1 MNPIRFA
8 RVRTTTLAT
17 LNLAALLAVFAA
29 HAPAQAYKDS
39 GAGAAKPT
47 LQRSGAPTIKVYSRE
62 TVVDVTV
69 TDANG
74 KPVHGLTQADFTV
87 DQDGKP
93 QSIHSFQE
101 VDQSTTSPEQ
111 LKLPPNTYS
120 NFQAVAGPLNILLL
134 DDIYGGD
141 IGQVRLAAA
150 KFINNM
156 APGTQVALLAMGARL
171 TVLQEP
177 TTDPARLLKV
187 VNTII
192 DPFFVEGDGCTIVI
206 ARNHAVVDQFKEI
219 VNYLSG
225 IKGRKNLIWINGG
238 IPFLVFPHM
247 RPGGTP
253 GIINTQEESMN
264 PQAPNIGVDPLCP
277 YFETNLHKTYPL
289 LADAQV
295 TVYPLDPNGVWANE
309 IGHSAMEVVAQATG
323 GVALYGNNFLD
334 ELMAKA
340 VDAGA
345 SYYTLSYIPPGVPH
359 DGRYHKIGIKV
370 DRPNLQMLYRKGYNA
385 EDPVQ
390 IASVP
395 KTVPGRAKRGTPP
408 TAAANDTLADA
419 VSPTAPPV
427 IQLFFDVRVV
437 PIPKPENPTDPPVMG
452 FLDPKL
458 KKMPWQLTRYAI
470 FFMLPQKQIAFADD
484 GDGNHNG
491 AVKFD
496 VAAFDSDG
504 KMVSSVSRTRMLPLT
519 NEQYRMFIATPFQFN
534 QQLDL
539 PRGKFTLRVGI
550 LDSVSKKVGSLE
562 IPLTVG
568 KKPPS
573 VAPAARSA
581 N

>member
-47 LQRSGAPTIKVYSRE
+47 LQQSGAPTIKVYSRE

-74 KPVHGLTQADFTV
+74 KTVHGLTQADFTV

-101 VDQSTTSPEQ
+101 VDQSNTSPEQ

-120 NFQAVAGPLNILLL
+120 NYQAVAGPLNILLL

-141 IGQVRLAAA
+141 MGQVRLAAA

-187 VNTII
+187 VNTIVEPFESWAN
-192 DPFFVEGDGCTIVI
+192 DPCEDLI
-206 ARNHAVVDQFKEI
+206 ARNHAVIDQFKEI
-219 VNYLSG
+219 ANYLSG

-238 IPFLVFPHM
+238 IPSLVFPHTM
-247 RPGGTP
+247 QVGSTQAAGAP
-253 GIINTQEESMN
+253 GIGS
-264 PQAPNIGVDPLCP
+264 DPLCP
-277 YFETNLHKTYPL
+277 YFETTLHKTYDL

-295 TVYPLDPNGVWANE
+295 TVYPLDPVGVGGNE
-309 IGHSAMEVVAQATG
+309 LGHLAMDAVAQASG

-345 SYYTLSYIPPGVPH
+345 SYYTLSYVPPGVPY

-390 IASVP
+390 LASVP

-427 IQLFFDVRVV
+427 IQLFFDVRVE
-437 PIPKPENPTDPPVMG
+437 PIPKLENPGDPPVMG

>member
-8 RVRTTTLAT
+8 QVRTTTLAT

-39 GAGAAKPT
+39 GTRAAKPT
-47 LQRSGAPTIKVYSRE
+47 LQQSGAPTIKVYSRE

-74 KPVHGLTQADFTV
+74 KTVHGLTQADFTV

-101 VDQSTTSPEQ
+101 VDQSNTSPEQ

-120 NFQAVAGPLNILLL
+120 NYQAVAGPLNILLL

-177 TTDPARLLKV
+177 TTDSARLLKV
-187 VNTII
+187 VNTIVE
-192 DPFFVEGDGCTIVI
+192 PFESWANDHCEDSI
-206 ARNHAVVDQFKEI
+206 ARNHAVIDQFKEI
-219 VNYLSG
+219 ANYLSG

-238 IPFLVFPHM
+238 IPSLVFP
-247 RPGGTP
+247 PPYTVG
-253 GIINTQEESMN
+253 
-264 PQAPNIGVDPLCP
+264 PLCP
-277 YFETNLHKTYPL
+277 WFETNLHKTYDL

-295 TVYPLDPNGVWANE
+295 TVYPLDPNGVAATGPRGAGITE
-309 IGHSAMEVVAQATG
+309 LGHSAMEVVAQATG

-345 SYYTLSYIPPGVPH
+345 SYYTLSYIPPGVPY

-395 KTVPGRAKRGTPP
+395 KTVPDRAKRGIHP
-408 TAAANDTLADA
+408 TVPANDTLADA

-427 IQLFFDVRVV
+427 IQLFFDVRVE
-437 PIPKPENPTDPPVMG
+437 PIPKLENPGDPPVMG

-504 KMVSSVSRTRMLPLT
+504 KMVTSVSRTRMLPLT

-539 PRGKFTLRVGI
+539 PPGKFTLRVGI

-568 KKPPS
+568 KKPPQRE
-573 VAPAARSA
+573 PPTRAATSTR
-581 N
+581 